1 MAWITVKEYATIRGK
16 TTQAVYQ
23 LIRRHQ
29 KELKKHIRKEDR
41 KTVIDEAGQELLDAW
56 GNFPQQATAAIVEA
70 PEIDALKEAK
80 DKILRLT
87 EEKADLQAEIIR
99 LHTRVEELL
108 EITTKQALLLETQ
121 KKTAADP
128 EPGEAKTDPKA
139 GGQAEEITRAA
150 GVDPEQNGEDPEELR
165 SEKRQDPEEDQ
176 SGKIEK
182 PEEEPK
188 PEKRKGFFARLFG
201 F

>member
-56 GNFPQQATAAIVEA
+56 GNFPQQVTAAIVEA

-99 LHTRVEELL
+99 LHMKVEELL
-108 EITTKQALLLETQ
+108 ETTTKQALLLETQ

-139 GGQAEEITRAA
+139 GGPAEEITRAA
-150 GVDPEQNGEDPEELR
+150 GADPEQNGEDPKELR
-165 SEKRQDPEEDQ
+165 REKGPDPEESQ
-176 SGKIEK
+176 AGKIEK
-182 PEEEPK
+182 PGEDPK